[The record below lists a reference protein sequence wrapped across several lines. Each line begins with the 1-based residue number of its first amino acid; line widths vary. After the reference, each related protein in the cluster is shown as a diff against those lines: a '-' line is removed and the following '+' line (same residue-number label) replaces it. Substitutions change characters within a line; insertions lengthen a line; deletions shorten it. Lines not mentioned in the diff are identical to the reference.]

1 MDSLKTLLQKEQYDL
16 VIKLT
21 ENSNDPDSLIDCVI
35 ALVAVGQ
42 FEKALDIIKNKR
54 DVLKKQL
61 ELLIKLHIEIL
72 CLLNRFDEAFEELEY
87 YKELPYESQLVEEAL
102 LSMPAYI
109 RNAERAAYGPRP
121 QDDEELNKKL
131 LSENEDEVLGALD
144 EIKFQPVDR
153 YLPNILVLLKSHSR
167 QVIRTFALLLLLKD
181 KYDKEVEFLKGDQIV
196 KVVPSSL
203 PEPFVVPGFRDVN
216 AVTSALQK
224 EFRDPTVT
232 QNAIQTLS
240 SYLLYNYPDQYTLT
254 KNETIIVFG
263 YIAKHLLQID
273 SSDLEKVCLQK
284 GLDYSKTDKLIKD
297 ILEEL
302 NNF

>member
-109 RNAERAAYGPRP
+109 RNAERASYGPKP
-121 QDDEELNKKL
+121 QVEEELNKRL
-131 LSENEDEVLGALD
+131 LSDNEDEVLGALD
-144 EIKFQPVDR
+144 EIKSQPIER
-153 YLPNILVLLKSHSR
+153 YLPNVLSLIKSHPR
-167 QVIRTFALLLLLKD
+167 QVIRTFGLLLLLKE
-181 KYDKEVEFLKGDQIV
+181 KYDKEVEFLKGDKLV
-196 KVVPSSL
+196 KVVPVSL
-203 PEPFVVPGFRDVN
+203 PEPFVVPGFKDVN
-216 AVTSALQK
+216 AIGLALQK
-224 EFRDPTVT
+224 EFHDPTVV
-232 QNAIQTLS
+232 QNALQTLS
-240 SYLLYNYPDQYTLT
+240 SYLLYIYPDEFKLK

-273 SSDLEKVCLQK
+273 TSDLEATCEEKK
-284 GLDYSKTDKLIKD
+284 LDYAKTEQLIKD

>member
-153 YLPNILVLLKSHSR
+153 YLPNILVLLKSHPR

-216 AVTSALQK
+216 AVTSDLQK

-263 YIAKHLLQID
+263 YIAKRLLQID

>member
-102 LSMPAYI
+102 LSMTAYI